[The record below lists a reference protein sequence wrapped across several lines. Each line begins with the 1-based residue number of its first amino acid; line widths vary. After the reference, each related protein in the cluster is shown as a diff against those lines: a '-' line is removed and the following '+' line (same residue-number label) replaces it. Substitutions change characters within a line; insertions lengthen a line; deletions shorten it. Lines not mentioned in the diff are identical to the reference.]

1 MATRNPDPTV
11 PQNIPAILKHM
22 TVAIFRGSTVPGS
35 GSVKF
40 LNAFNV
46 ARANLSRYGY
56 LSGGEE
62 GPVSSI
68 GLTGAGK
75 EKEVQKIAQPRG
87 AEKRAFFDGL
97 YIQWVKD
104 SEVKNKPVPK
114 A

>member
-1 MATRNPDPTV
+1 MATRKPDPAV

-22 TVAIFRGSTVPGS
+22 TVAIFKSSYVPGT

-62 GPVSSI
+62 GPISNI

-75 EKEVQKIAQPRG
+75 GEEAKKLAQPRG

-97 YIQWVKD
+97 FLQWLKD
-104 SEVKNKPVPK
+104 SEGRVP
-114 A
+114 